1 MLKRA
6 DWEKE
11 GEVDVADAKNP
22 VAAFGNKRRLV
33 NPDVTFKEAITHT
46 IQNDKLK
53 RPGIIV
59 VFVLTRNRK
68 ILGYFGKISTDA
80 QLSRVDGFCDV

>member
-22 VAAFGNKRRLV
+22 GAAFGNKRRLV

-59 VFVLTRNRK
+59 FVRTRKRK
-68 ILGYFGKISTDA
+68 ILGYIIDVMPSIPSNGCATFGA
-80 QLSRVDGFCDV
+80 R

>member
-1 MLKRA
+1 VELLLLVLKRA

-59 VFVLTRNRK
+59 VFVLTKNRK
-68 ILGYFGKISTDA
+68 ILG
-80 QLSRVDGFCDV
+80 